1 MVTSGGKGGR
11 CYLVGPPVAL
21 RYWWYIDDVLFI
33 KQHGWYTC
41 PVLLL
46 LLKLYLCVWCIS
58 QLIFKKMCEHT
69 KHTKPPKVMQ
79 KSILKPI
86 LSGDKVQ
93 WVS

>member
-1 MVTSGGKGGR
+1 
-11 CYLVGPPVAL
+11 
-21 RYWWYIDDVLFI
+21 
-33 KQHGWYTC
+33 
-41 PVLLL
+41 
-46 LLKLYLCVWCIS
+46 
-58 QLIFKKMCEHT
+58 MCEHT